1 MENPFKHINQ
11 PLKQVPPELKS
22 KVMNDIAMAKLI
34 MELAELFSYNLGY
47 VIDTVTKSRKNNHH
61 K

>member
-11 PLKQVPPELKS
+11 PLKEVPPELKA

-34 MELAELFSYNLGY
+34 MEVAALFSYNVGS
-47 VIDTVTKSRKNNHH
+47 VIETVIKNRKTE
-61 K
+61 